1 MKDKIL
7 LAHGSGGRMTRE
19 LIRELFQPY
28 LHNQYLDKESDAAI
42 LKQLSGKI
50 AVSTDAFVVNPV
62 IFPGGDIGKL
72 AICGTINDLAVSG
85 AKPHSIT
92 ASFILEEGLR
102 KTELEQIVASMSS
115 EIKNLDIA
123 LIAADTKVV
132 PSGLCDKI
140 YITTTGIGT
149 VIPGLEQ
156 VSTGKGI
163 QAGDRIILSGTI
175 GDHGAAIFCARYPE
189 DILTTI
195 VSDCACLYPLI
206 EKISSFGTGIRFM
219 RDPTRGGLATVL
231 CEVAENQDWGLT
243 IKENLIPVRN
253 EVAGLCDLVGLDPL
267 YLANEGKFIMVAA
280 ESISNEVL
288 TALRSHPLG
297 KNACEIGVVT
307 RENPGRVI
315 LETPI
320 GGTRLLTMLSGD
332 PLPRIC

>member
-7 LAHGSGGRMTRE
+7 LTHGSGGRMTRE
-19 LIRELFQPY
+19 LIRDLFQPY
-28 LHNQYLDKESDAAI
+28 LNNEYLEKESDAAI
-42 LKQLSGKI
+42 LQPVTGKI
-50 AVSTDAFVVNPV
+50 AVSCDAFVVHPI
-62 IFPGGDIGKL
+62 IFAGGDIGKL
-72 AICGTINDLAVSG
+72 SICGTANDLAVAG

-92 ASFILEEGLR
+92 ASFILEEGLE
-102 KTELEQIVASMSS
+102 KSLLERVVSSMAR
-115 EIKNLDIA
+115 EIKQLDIA

-149 VIPGLEQ
+149 VIPDLEQ
-156 VSTGKGI
+156 VSNGKGI

-189 DILTTI
+189 HILTTI
-195 VSDCACLYPLI
+195 ESDCACVYPLI
-206 EKISSFGTGIRFM
+206 EMISSFGTGIRFM

-231 CEVAENQDWGLT
+231 CEVTEKKAWGIT
-243 IKENLIPVRN
+243 IKESLIPVRN

-280 ESISNEVL
+280 ESISNEIL

>member
-1 MKDKIL
+1 MEDKIL

-19 LIRELFQPY
+19 LIHELFKPY
-28 LHNQYLDKESDAAI
+28 LHNQYLDKETDAAI
-42 LKQLSGKI
+42 LQHLSGKI

-62 IFPGGDIGKL
+62 IFSGGDIGKL
-72 AICGTINDLAVSG
+72 AICGTANDLAVSG
-85 AKPHSIT
+85 AKPHSLT
-92 ASFILEEGLR
+92 ASFILEEGLEISVLE
-102 KTELEQIVASMSS
+102 KIVSSMAHETEQLGI
-115 EIKNLDIA
+115 L

-132 PSGLCDKI
+132 PTGQCDKI

-149 VIPGLEQ
+149 VIPDLEQ
-156 VSTGKGI
+156 VSNGQGI

-189 DILTTI
+189 HILTTI
-195 VSDCACLYPLI
+195 ESDCACVYPLI
-206 EKISSFGTGIRFM
+206 EMISSFGTGIRFM

-231 CEVAENQDWGLT
+231 CEVTEKKAWGIT
-243 IKENLIPVRN
+243 INESLIPVRN

-267 YLANEGKFIMVAA
+267 YLANEGKFILVAD
-280 ESISNEVL
+280 ESISNQVL

-297 KNACEIGVVT
+297 KSACEIGVVT

-320 GGTRLLTMLSGD
+320 GGSRLLTMLSGD